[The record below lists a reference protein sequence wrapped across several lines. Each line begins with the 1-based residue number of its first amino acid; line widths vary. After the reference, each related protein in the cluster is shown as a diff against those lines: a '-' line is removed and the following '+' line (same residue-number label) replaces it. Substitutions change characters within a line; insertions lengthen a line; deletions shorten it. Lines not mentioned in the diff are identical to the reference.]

1 MKKYL
6 VLFVFAILFATV
18 TYAQTAD
25 NKWSVGLYGGK
36 NEYTGDFGNA
46 IGDFSKAFYGF
57 GSFQL
62 NRYLSPSLDLGLNT
76 SFGDYGYYK
85 SQTERFLG
93 KKLDPALLLSCKLNN
108 DILFPA
114 KWKFSPSLIAGAGFA
129 YYRGDRISVSGVD
142 FIVPFG
148 LGLKY
153 QFSPKVAVQYI
164 GTYQLTFNDDRDF
177 AIADMNDCYV
187 KQSIGLVISFG
198 APCDGDKDGV
208 KDKFDDCLNSPAG
221 SDVNAKGCPAD
232 SDGDGVMD
240 NVDECPTVAGLSN
253 LAGCPDGDKDGIAD
267 KNDKCPDV
275 AGISKFAGCPDSDS
289 DGIQDSEDN
298 CPKVAGIEKFMGCPD
313 TDNDGIQDSED
324 KCPKVAGPAELKGC
338 PDRDGDKVADID
350 DKCPDVA
357 GVVTN
362 KGCPEVKAEVIKI
375 FTQALT
381 GIQFETGKDIIRP
394 TSFTILNN
402 VVKVMQDN
410 PEYLLEINGHTDNV
424 GDDAANLD
432 LSQRRANAVKK
443 YLSDKGVDAARM
455 TAKGFGETVPVG
467 DNNTVAGRAQNR
479 RVEFKVNF

>member
-1 MKKYL
+1 MKQVTGL
-6 VLFVFAILFATV
+6 LLISLLFFQMMS
-18 TYAQTAD
+18 AQTVE
-25 NKWSVGLYGGK
+25 NKWSIGFFGGK
-36 NEYTGDFGNA
+36 NEYTGDYGNA

-57 GSFQL
+57 GAMQL
-62 NRYLSPSLDLGLNT
+62 NRYLSPSFDLGL
-76 SFGDYGYYK
+76 SASYGDYGYFK
-85 SQTERFLG
+85 SSAERFLG
-93 KKLDPALLLSCKLNN
+93 KKLDPALLLSLKLNN

-114 KWKFSPSLIAGAGFA
+114 KWKFSPSLIAGAGLA
-129 YYRGDRISVSGVD
+129 YYNGNRISVSGVD
-142 FIVPFG
+142 FIVPLG

-153 QFSPKVAVQYI
+153 QISPKIAVQYI

-177 AIADMNDCYV
+177 AVADMNDCYV
-187 KQSIGLVISFG
+187 KHSVGIVIGFG
-198 APCDGDKDGV
+198 APCDSDKDGV
-208 KDKFDDCLNSPAG
+208 KDKFDKCLNSPAG
-221 SDVNAKGCPAD
+221 SVVNAEGCPAD

-240 NVDECPTVAGLSN
+240 NVDECPDVAGLSN
-253 LAGCPDGDKDGIAD
+253 LAGCPDRDKDGIAD

-275 AGISKFAGCPDSDS
+275 AGITKF
-289 DGIQDSEDN
+289 E
-298 CPKVAGIEKFMGCPD
+298 GCPD

-324 KCPKVAGPAELKGC
+324 NCPSVAGIEKFQGCPDTDNDGIVDSEDRCPKVAGAAEFKGC

-350 DKCPDVA
+350 DKCPDVP
-357 GVVTN
+357 GVVAN
-362 KGCPEVKAEVIKI
+362 KGCPEVKEEVKKI

-443 YLSDKGVDAARM
+443 YLADKGIDAARM
-455 TAKGFGETVPVG
+455 TATGYGETVPVA
-467 DNNTVAGRAQNR
+467 DNATVAGRAKNR